1 VGEQTLKVEYQGLE
15 TSLLV
20 AVKAKEQ
27 QNNNNNNGNND
38 NPPTSVSSVDNT
50 PSVKVWSYAH
60 TIYIA
65 SAPDTKYKIIDL
77 QGRTIKSA
85 TTKSSY
91 EEVNINN
98 SGIYVVIINGKSYKV
113 SL

>member
-1 VGEQTLKVEYQGLE
+1 NPEPEPQPTPNPEPEPQPNPEPVPDP
-15 TSLLV
+15 
-20 AVKAKEQ
+20 
-27 QNNNNNNGNND
+27 QN
-38 NPPTSVSSVDNT
+38 PSTPVSSVDNNG
-50 PSVKVWSYAH
+50 SNVKVWSYAR

-65 SAPDTKYKIIDL
+65 STPDSQYKIIDL